1 MFIGEEVDV
10 LDDLINRERK
20 QRVVDDLIDI
30 LVCVEHIAGNCLQ
43 SLLYFF
49 CIISMEVSFRSESNV
64 RIALSSIFGILLL
77 IFGSDVF
84 TLSVRFS
91 DTIFV
96 FF

>member
-30 LVCVEHIAGNCLQ
+30 LVCVEHIAGNCLE
-43 SLLYFF
+43 SLPYFF

-77 IFGSDVF
+77 IF
-84 TLSVRFS
+84 
-91 DTIFV
+91 
-96 FF
+96 